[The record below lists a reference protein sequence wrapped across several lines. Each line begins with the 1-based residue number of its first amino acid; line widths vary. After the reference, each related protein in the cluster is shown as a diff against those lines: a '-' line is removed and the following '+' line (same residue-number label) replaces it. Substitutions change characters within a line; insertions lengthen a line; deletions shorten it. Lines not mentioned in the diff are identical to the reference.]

1 MLRHENFYMKG
12 GKRPFAVFCTE
23 VFSVDGADLCSRGEC
38 KCRNY
43 SCAPHRNFCSA
54 AIYSKPAIQ
63 SGISGWNP
71 NYPFWTGSFRG
82 GCFLPLAA
90 SVDHKTLVRL
100 TGTIADGLLLNLK
113 YYFLGIPVCHS
124 HQQGRGDT
132 ERFRA

>member
-1 MLRHENFYMKG
+1 MQVQKLLVRAAQKFLQRSDFLQTSHSVGDKWVESKL
-12 GKRPFAVFCTE
+12 PFLDRFV
-23 VFSVDGADLCSRGEC
+23 S
-38 KCRNY
+38 
-43 SCAPHRNFCSA
+43 
-54 AIYSKPAIQ
+54 
-63 SGISGWNP
+63 
-71 NYPFWTGSFRG
+71 G